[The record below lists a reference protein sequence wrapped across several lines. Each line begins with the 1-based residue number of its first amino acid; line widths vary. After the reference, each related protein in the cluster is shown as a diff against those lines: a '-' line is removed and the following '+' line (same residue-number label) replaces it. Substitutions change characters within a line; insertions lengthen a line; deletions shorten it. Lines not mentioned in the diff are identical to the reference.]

1 MKWNEMEYNGSNSR
15 DQTDIAEMLIFHR
28 TPFSQILDQTLV
40 EAWQELIN
48 PSYNF
53 LRKLI
58 KILFSKKP
66 HQHKFL
72 HYYQRFVSH
81 RQLQIRS

>member
-1 MKWNEMEYNGSNSR
+1 MLSTIVVEIKGKHGNQSMNLPHKSPIILLLMKWNEMEYNGSNSR

-48 PSYNF
+48 PS
-53 LRKLI
+53 
-58 KILFSKKP
+58 
-66 HQHKFL
+66 
-72 HYYQRFVSH
+72 
-81 RQLQIRS
+81 